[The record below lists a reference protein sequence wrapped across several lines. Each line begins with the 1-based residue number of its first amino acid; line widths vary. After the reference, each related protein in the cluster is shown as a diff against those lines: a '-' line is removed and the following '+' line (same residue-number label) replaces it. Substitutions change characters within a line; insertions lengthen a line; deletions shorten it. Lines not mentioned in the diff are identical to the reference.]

1 MPVHDQKMNSRKV
14 RRMKCG
20 GAVLALLWLAPA
32 SLLLAGWAAHDSKTI
47 ECTATPRITLSNLV
61 GKVMVRGWDKP
72 QVRIEY
78 TVFSPR
84 VEVDTELLPPTGA
97 ADKIRFTTH
106 VLDPLVNGSEQAADY
121 TLDVP
126 MGASLEIRNPQGSVQ
141 FEKLQA
147 DAAVETVGGR
157 IAASDF
163 SGHLGV
169 RSVGGDIEIVRPSGR
184 VEAYSITGNLHFVS
198 AATAKLRASTTSGN
212 ILYEGDFLPGG
223 DYMLSTYS
231 GAMDIVSPASASF
244 ELRAKTLRGKLE
256 NSLHLIPQRRSA
268 SPLYSGNSLLGTHNA
283 GKATVELTS
292 FSGAIRIR
300 PQ

>member
-1 MPVHDQKMNSRKV
+1 MI
-14 RRMKCG
+14 G
-20 GAVLALLWLAPA
+20 GAAALTLLWLATA
-32 SLLLAGWAAHDSKTI
+32 ALLLAGWAGRDSKTI
-47 ECTATPRITLSNLV
+47 ETTPTPRISLTNLS

-72 QVRIEY
+72 QVRVEY

-106 VLDPLVNGSEQAADY
+106 VLDPQVNATEQAVDY

-126 MGASLEIRNPQGSVQ
+126 MGASLEIRNTQGSVQ
-141 FEKLQA
+141 FERLQA
-147 DAAVETVGGR
+147 EAAVEAVGGR

-163 SGHLGV
+163 AGHLAV
-169 RSVGGDIEIVRPSGR
+169 RSVGGDIEILRPSGR

-198 AATAKLRASTTSGN
+198 AATTMLRASSTSGN

-231 GAMDIVSPASASF
+231 GALDIVSPPSASF

-256 NSLHLIPQRRSA
+256 NSLHLIPKRRSA
-268 SPLYSGNSLLGTHNA
+268 SPRYSGNSLLGTHNA

-292 FSGAIRIR
+292 FSGTVRIR